1 MHAGCNMQSNGSG
14 EHNHALAAFLACV
27 LGRHGACKHL
37 GCSEHAAPGRRDP
50 VGVASR
56 NRVSGNAGA
65 ACMHTKH
72 TRGRRVDTISARKGV
87 LEGDE
92 AVWARLCWVQTQKSV
107 LHSIQAQRDNADVSE
122 EQYLY
127 RCDGGRTRIS
137 HGGREQLLRGSRAEH
152 ITARWCAILVR

>member
-37 GCSEHAAPGRRDP
+37 GCSEHAASGRRDP

-56 NRVSGNAGA
+56 NRVSGGAGVA
-65 ACMHTKH
+65 RVH
-72 TRGRRVDTISARKGV
+72 TRDRAGYTISAQKGV

-92 AVWARLCWVQTQKSV
+92 AVWARLCWMQTQKSV
-107 LHSIQAQRDNADVSE
+107 LYSSQAQRDNADVSE
-122 EQYLY
+122 EQHLY
-127 RCDGGRTRIS
+127 HCDDGRTRIS
-137 HGGREQLLRGSRAEH
+137 HEGREQLLRGSRAEH